1 MDSCSCPLTSMWAL
15 WCVHTHN
22 SKYIFTKRFALFL
35 CCKSWY
41 KKQTP
46 SFLPN
51 LFHLCLAWLLRGCLL
66 PSKSGSWRAPTRS
79 PEPCRLSLGSH
90 LAAAMLQRSISA
102 TLRPTALHPP
112 RPSLHPPVLGSQGL
126 AGFNMFTVQ
135 FLSLLSA
142 WKPSAPATPASVLSL
157 QPKCP
162 LESPWAFVLPT
173 SSAGS
178 DPLPHQR

>member
-1 MDSCSCPLTSMWAL
+1 MCAHTIVNTYSQKRLPCF
-15 WCVHTHN
+15 CVA
-22 SKYIFTKRFALFL
+22 RG
-35 CCKSWY
+35 WY
-41 KKQTP
+41 KKQTL

-79 PEPCRLSLGSH
+79 LEPCRLSLGSH
-90 LAAAMLQRSISA
+90 LAAATLQRSISA

-112 RPSLHPPVLGSQGL
+112 RPSLHPLALGSQGL

-142 WKPSAPATPASVLSL
+142 WKPSAPATPVSVLSL
-157 QPKCP
+157 QPKWP
-162 LESPWAFVLPT
+162 L
-173 SSAGS
+173 
-178 DPLPHQR
+178 